1 MAIKWGVIGNGIDVE
16 RFNKLKTIATNH
28 GIANEVSFVEST
40 PEKLVSDLKTVMAQT
55 SCLRIERPF
64 YNNVVA
70 LSFEYPVETS
80 LLNYAD
86 SMFRKGEHWWMRSL
100 LSEAV
105 RRLVLNSKVAYEA
118 TGKVLIVGSG
128 GAARACVYGL
138 AALGFLAIH
147 VVDRDIKFAKELI
160 KSFEHNLFKVE
171 LQALDPSEITS
182 IPPRYTVVLN
192 TTPEVPENSLIKD
205 IAFFNFI
212 LDNAILIDL
221 RPEQSSKTFL
231 GESKSLNVHR
241 FGGEIIG
248 KYCDLIWAE
257 QAFGL
262 TLNLSDL

>member
-1 MAIKWGVIGNGIDVE
+1 MAIKWGVIGSGIQVE
-16 RFNKLKTIATNH
+16 RFNKLKTLAAGK
-28 GIANEVSFVEST
+28 GIANEVNFIEST
-40 PEKLVSDLKTVMAQT
+40 PEKLVADLKTAMSQVD
-55 SCLRIERPF
+55 CLRIERPF
-64 YNNVVA
+64 YNNVVS

-86 SMFRKGEHWWMRSL
+86 SMFKKGNHWWMRSL
-100 LSEAV
+100 LSEGL
-105 RRLVLNSKVAYEA
+105 RRLILNSKVEYEP
-118 TGKVLIVGSG
+118 TGKVLVVGTG

-147 VVDRDIKFAKELI
+147 IIDRDIKLAEGMV

-171 LQALDPSEITS
+171 LKALSPSEITS
-182 IPPRYTVVLN
+182 IPPQYTVVLN
-192 TTPEVPENSLIKD
+192 TTPETPENLLIKD
-205 IAFFNFI
+205 IVFFNFI

-221 RPEQSSKTFL
+221 RPEETSKTFL

-248 KYCDLIWAE
+248 KYCDIVWSE

-262 TLNLSDL
+262 SLNPGDL